1 MKLKLMKMRLGGI
14 SVSLQTFK
22 QVFVLFFYAELT
34 VCIPTI
40 ADSDTVIV
48 SETVMDAFWSCLV
61 VVC

>member
-22 QVFVLFFYAELT
+22 QVFVVFYAELT